1 MDSKIE
7 EAKKLFAQKDTNNDG
22 ALNAEEIKNLCKD
35 LDWDSTTVPAAI
47 AAYDNNK
54 DEKITVDEF
63 VEYYTMKLTNNKEA
77 LFKKVFEKIDQDH
90 DENVNLQEMIY
101 FGKLIGENLTEAEA
115 AEQLK
120 DVDVNNDGKIN
131 FDELF
136 SIFQDCEL

>member
-1 MDSKIE
+1 MEDKIE
-7 EAKKLFAQKDTNNDG
+7 KAKQLFAEKDVNKDG
-22 ALNAEEIKNLCKD
+22 CLSAEEIKKLCID
-35 LDWDSTTVPAAI
+35 VDWDSTTVPAAI
-47 AAYDNNK
+47 AAFDSNN

-63 VEYYTMKLTNNKEA
+63 IQYYKMKLSNDKEG
-77 LFKKVFEKIDQDH
+77 LFKKVFEKIDQDK
-90 DENVNLQEMIY
+90 DGFINLSEMIY